1 MTSKSILAITA
12 VLLMG
17 AAAAQ
22 AETYQGVHPLTH
34 DATRAAEHVQ
44 AVAAAHSPDPFAEG
58 SAAGIPSRIS
68 TDTTRSAVRQQ
79 AVLAAHLPNPYA
91 DGYDASQLVPGFVST
106 ASRAS
111 VRAQAVATAHSP
123 KRNVWG
129 ESF

>member
-1 MTSKSILAITA
+1 MTSKSIFAITA
-12 VLLMG
+12 ALLLG

-34 DATRAAEHVQ
+34 DASRAAERVQ
-44 AVAAAHSPDPFAEG
+44 AFEAAHSPDPYAEG
-58 SAAGIPSRIS
+58 SEAGVPVRFSSDSSR
-68 TDTTRSAVRQQ
+68 AEVRQQ